1 MLNPRA
7 TAAHI
12 IFSVAHDGINLDDA
26 FEKHL
31 KHSEEASHAFI
42 KAMCFGVLRFYPRLL
57 FFLSK
62 LIDKPIRNKEKLV
75 ECLLLA
81 GVFETYYMQTPSHA
95 CVSEMV
101 KAGLDLKKSWA
112 KGLINAVLRSALREQ
127 ESLQQIAEDNEGA
140 RAAHPKWLLKLI
152 KKHWPSEYKDIID
165 ANNKAGPFTLRVNLQ
180 KTTREEYLAALK
192 AKGIAAAICPH
203 SPAGLQCEAAVEVN
217 ELPGFAN
224 GMVSIQDQ
232 AAQLAAN
239 ILAPHAGERILDA
252 CAAPGGKTAHLL
264 ESCRDLKVTAIDIS
278 KARLQKVSENLD
290 RLGLSAEIRQG
301 DAQDPERWWDK
312 QSYDRILLDAPCSA
326 TGVIR
331 RHPDIKLLR
340 RPEDIENLVQTQ
352 SQMLSMLWPLL
363 KTGGML
369 LYSTCSILAEEN
381 DQQIQQFIQNNKNAR
396 EQIISAEW
404 GHERQHGRQI
414 LPGEDNMDGFYY
426 TLIYKEA

>member
-1 MLNPRA
+1 MLNPRT
-7 TAAHI
+7 TAAHVI
-12 IFSVAHDGINLDDA
+12 YSVAHDGLNLDDA

-31 KHSEEASHAFI
+31 KHAEESSHAFI
-42 KAMCFGVLRFYPRLL
+42 KAMCFGVMRFYPRLL

-62 LIDKPIRNKEKLV
+62 LLDKPVRNKEKII

-81 GVFETYYMQTPSHA
+81 GIFEIYYMQTPSHA

-101 KAGLDLKKSWA
+101 KAGLELKKTWA

-127 ESLQQIAEDNEGA
+127 ETLQQLVEDNEGA
-140 RAAHPKWLLKLI
+140 RAAHPKWLLKRL
-152 KKHWPSEYKDIID
+152 KQHWPSEYNTIIE
-165 ANNKAGPFTLRVNLQ
+165 ANNLAGPFTLRVNLQ
-180 KTTREEYLAALK
+180 KTTREDYLILLEN
-192 AKGIAAAICPH
+192 KGIAATVCQH
-203 SPAGLQCEAAVEVN
+203 SPAGLQCDAAVEVS
-217 ELPGFAN
+217 ELPGFAD
-224 GMVSIQDQ
+224 GMVSVQDQ
-232 AAQLAAN
+232 AAQLAAT
-239 ILAPHAGERILDA
+239 LLMPQAGERILDA

-264 ESCRDLKVTAIDIS
+264 ETCAELNVTAIDIS
-278 KARLQKVSENLD
+278 ESRLLKVSETLQ
-290 RLGLSAEIRQG
+290 RLGLKAQVKQG
-301 DAQDPERWWDK
+301 DAQDPDGWWDQK
-312 QSYDRILLDAPCSA
+312 PFDQILLDAPCSA

-352 SQMLSMLWPLL
+352 AQMLSMLWPLL

-396 EQIISAEW
+396 EHIISAEW

-414 LPGEDNMDGFYY
+414 LPGEDDMDGFYY
-426 TLIYKEA
+426 ALIYKEG